1 MSGIH
6 TRALI
11 QRLQR
16 CSLLLMAALTLV
28 GLLSSC
34 ANAGGKT
41 QPATVT
47 PVVAQSSAIPVISIT
62 AVDYG
67 YEMPASIDVRAGLVD
82 FAMVNNGTQPHQTQ
96 IARLHD
102 GVTRSQVLDA
112 LITRRD
118 QAAAL
123 QLLTLLGGPD
133 TIAPGYGQEAILN
146 LPAGQ
151 YVLLCLVV
159 GPDGIPHVD
168 KGMFHF
174 FSVSAAPDQAS
185 ASAPATD
192 GTVTMNDAG
201 YQLPVSITQARALTL
216 QVTNRGSAPHDMNI
230 VRLAA
235 GKSVRDI
242 AAFFQAPAGP
252 PPFEEVGG
260 MAALAPGASGWIRL
274 HLDPG
279 NYVALSFIPDPRTGK
294 LQFTRGVVPF
304 SVSA

>member
-1 MSGIH
+1 MHGTH
-6 TRALI
+6 THALI
-11 QRLQR
+11 KR
-16 CSLLLMAALTLV
+16 CSLLLMVVFALA
-28 GLLSSC
+28 GLLSAC
-34 ANAGGKT
+34 ANAGEKT
-41 QPATVT
+41 QPETVT
-47 PVVAQSSAIPVISIT
+47 PIAAQSSAIPVVSIT

-67 YEMPASIDVRAGLVD
+67 YEMPTSIDVRAGLID

-96 IARLHD
+96 IARLHN
-102 GVTRSQVLDA
+102 GVTRDQVLDA
-112 LITRRD
+112 LITRRN

-123 QLLTLLGGPD
+123 ALLTLVGGPD

-159 GPDGIPHVD
+159 GSDGIPHVD

-174 FSVSAAPDQAS
+174 FTVSAAPAPGS
-185 ASAPATD
+185 ASVPETD
-192 GTVTMNDAG
+192 GTVIMNDAG
-201 YQLPVSITQARALTL
+201 YQIPNSITQARALTL

-230 VRLAA
+230 VKLAT
-235 GKSVRDI
+235 GKGVQDI
-242 AAFFQAPAGP
+242 AAFFQAPSGP

-279 NYVALSFIPDPRTGK
+279 NYVALSFIPDPRTGR
-294 LQFTRGVVPF
+294 LQFTRGLVPF
-304 SVSA
+304 TVSA